1 MLLKHPLFVDNFNM
15 EPISIIGNGDSSK
28 KNRSSP
34 NLARPQTG
42 ESDVYSSGDELP
54 PPGKRKVI
62 VAQRP
67 NNFMWTIKVRKS
79 IMIGLCIK
87 FYK

>member
-1 MLLKHPLFVDNFNM
+1 MLTTFKCFLDNFNL

-34 NLARPQTG
+34 NLARPHTG

-67 NNFMWTIKVRKS
+67 NNFMYTLKVR
-79 IMIGLCIK
+79 IGLK
-87 FYK
+87 FYQFW